1 MTNVPIVS
9 DGIVIDANIIP
20 QFYQEFIKDAGALY
34 DIITWLSYN
43 CGIATNDFIND
54 EWERVCS
61 APAFLDWCA
70 DQLKNGRMRKINSQP
85 IQTQV
90 KKKMRIKYGFP
101 CSSLDLKYI
110 ECAASTQS
118 VKYIVT
124 EDYDFYDP
132 MCKGKTKQAKKQA
145 REHRQGRF
153 CRFLLDNLG
162 VRVGMPK
169 HCKVYFSIP

>member
-1 MTNVPIVS
+1 MTKASIVS

-20 QFYQEFIKDAGALY
+20 QFYNEFIKDGGYLY

-43 CGIATNDFIND
+43 YGIATNDFINT

-61 APAFLDWCA
+61 ATAFLEWCT
-70 DQLKNGRMRKINSQP
+70 DQLKSGRIRKINSQP

-90 KKKMRIKYGFP
+90 KKTMRIVYGFP
-101 CSSLDLKYI
+101 CHSIDLRYI

-118 VKYIVT
+118 VKYIMT
-124 EDYDFYDP
+124 EDHDFYDP
-132 MCKGKTKQAKKQA
+132 KCKGETKQAKKQA
-145 REHRQGRF
+145 RECRQGRF

-162 VRVGMPK
+162 VWVGMPK
-169 HCKVYFSIP
+169 HCKVDFSIP